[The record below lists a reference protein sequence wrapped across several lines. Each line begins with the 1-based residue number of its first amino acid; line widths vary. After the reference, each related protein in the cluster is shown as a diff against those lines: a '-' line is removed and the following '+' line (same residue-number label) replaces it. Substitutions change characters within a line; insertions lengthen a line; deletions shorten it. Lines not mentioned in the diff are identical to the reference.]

1 MSSKHSEY
9 YSKYFRRAA
18 VKALQSNA
26 TRKMTSRPFLPNCLE
41 EWISLVLVDFELK
54 EGPDVAE
61 AELLLV
67 LGIDDDDDDAADA
80 DVE

>member
-1 MSSKHSEY
+1 M
-9 YSKYFRRAA
+9 
-18 VKALQSNA
+18 
-26 TRKMTSRPFLPNCLE
+26 
-41 EWISLVLVDFELK
+41 LVDFELK

-67 LGIDDDDDDAADA
+67 LGIDDDDDVAADA